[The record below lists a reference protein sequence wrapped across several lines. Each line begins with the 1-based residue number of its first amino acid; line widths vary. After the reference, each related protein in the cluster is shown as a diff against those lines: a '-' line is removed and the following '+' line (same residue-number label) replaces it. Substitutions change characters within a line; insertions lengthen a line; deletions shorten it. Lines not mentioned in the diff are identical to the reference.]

1 MEPANVASGTGSTAT
16 SCPVNERRNGLSLE
30 AYQAI
35 RAAVAEEV
43 GMNSHSFAVTTT
55 EAGAVAREGVKR
67 REGAQARGTIVVSY
81 NFS

>member
-1 MEPANVASGTGSTAT
+1 MEPANAASGTAT
-16 SCPVNERRNGLSLE
+16 SCPVNERRNRLSLE

-35 RAAVAEEV
+35 RAAVAEKLS
-43 GMNSHSFAVTTT
+43 MNSHSFAVTAT
-55 EAGAVAREGVKR
+55 EAGAVARVRVKR